1 METLRSFRG
10 QPGVS
15 GMSRMRIAVGLIATL
30 ELLGMGCEVASE
42 QAARGLMST
51 AGTAEVN
58 EAVRQG
64 DRERVKRL
72 VAQGAPVTPRNR
84 FGVAPLHEAVFKGD
98 LDMAQLLLSVGAEVN
113 FRRFDGSTALHTAV
127 GSAHLSMVKLLIER
141 GADVNSHGGDYASP
155 LWHSMLRPSGR
166 DKLAVAALLIQH
178 GADTHYR
185 HPKAIYAHC
194 QTTPLHVAVFTL
206 NFEAV
211 NLLLANGA
219 DLRARDLQGR
229 TPLACAQEHEQVHKG
244 TDTPQ
249 IKKMI
254 DLLSGYERALQR

>member
-1 METLRSFRG
+1 MRG
-10 QPGVS
+10 RVLTSCYPRFHS
-15 GMSRMRIAVGLIATL
+15 GA
-30 ELLGMGCEVASE
+30 
-42 QAARGLMST
+42 
-51 AGTAEVN
+51 
-58 EAVRQG
+58 
-64 DRERVKRL
+64 
-72 VAQGAPVTPRNR
+72 
-84 FGVAPLHEAVFKGD
+84 
-98 LDMAQLLLSVGAEVN
+98 
-113 FRRFDGSTALHTAV
+113 GSTPFHIFHIKRDTT
-127 GSAHLSMVKLLIER
+127 
-141 GADVNSHGGDYASP
+141 GGDYASP

-185 HPKAIYAHC
+185 HPKIYAHC

-211 NLLLANGA
+211 DLLLANGA

-244 TDTPQ
+244 ADTPQ

-254 DLLSGYERALQR
+254 DLLSGYERTLQR